1 MNPHA
6 LIHKLAA
13 FKGWQLIKAID
24 DIKSIVE
31 PLGYS
36 VNVTGGLVNVGS
48 IDNEPTRLNV
58 RIDADSIIKSFS
70 IG

>member
-1 MNPHA
+1 MTPHA
-6 LIHKLAA
+6 LISKLQS

-24 DIKSIVE
+24 DIKSIAE

-36 VNVTGGLVNVGS
+36 VNVTGGMFRVGS
-48 IDNEPTRLNV
+48 IDNEPMRLNV
-58 RIDADSIIKSFS
+58 RIDADSIIRSFS